1 MSSGNDGF
9 YGFSDKLE
17 GANTTPDFQWVFS
30 GTLATNQNDLIPVL
44 ARNYDV
50 YIDQLQAYINTPT
63 QGQSAIFTVLKSGV
77 SIGTVSIAALA
88 SSGITT
94 LASPIFIPKNT
105 AMTMQITQT
114 GTIIIGVT
122 ATVYARIKR
131 T

>member
-1 MSSGNDGF
+1 MPGQTGF
-9 YGFSDKLE
+9 YPWSRASE
-17 GANTTPDFQWVFS
+17 GANSTPDFQWIFS

-44 ARNYDV
+44 ARTYDT
-50 YIDQLQAYINTPT
+50 YIDTLDAYINTPT

-88 SSGITT
+88 SSGTAV
-94 LASPIFIPKNT
+94 LKNPIFVPKNT
-105 AMTMQITQT
+105 PLTMQITQT

>member
-1 MSSGNDGF
+1 MSSGNHGF
-9 YGFSDKLE
+9 YPFSEISE
-17 GANTTPDFQWVFS
+17 GINSIPDFQWIFS

-50 YIDQLQAYINTPT
+50 YIDKLDAYINTPP
-63 QGQSAIFTVLKSGV
+63 QGQSAIFKVLKSGV
-77 SIGTVSIAALA
+77 SVGTVSIASLA
-88 SSGITT
+88 SSGSTT
-94 LASPIFIPKNT
+94 LTTPIFVPKNT

-122 ATVYARIKR
+122 ATIYARIKR